1 MNLAVNGERL
11 LQRLEE
17 LAEIGAIVG
26 ADGDRGSARLAL
38 TAEDG
43 QGHLVVKWMRDLGL
57 DISIDGVGNV
67 IATMPHP
74 SGLSPV
80 MTGSIL
86 TPLQRGSF

>member
-43 QGHLVVKWMRDLGL
+43 QD
-57 DISIDGVGNV
+57 
-67 IATMPHP
+67 AT
-74 SGLSPV
+74 LS
-80 MTGSIL
+80 
-86 TPLQRGSF
+86 